1 MRLILFDHAEK
12 PVKIIT
18 DVLDGHEESE
28 INAAAQ
34 LSLTLDM
41 KTVSQADLEATAF
54 IAIPRP
60 HQPNNQFNMYAVQSF
75 SNDDNTYSVT
85 GVDQFNFELAGYGYI
100 PAKRMPNASLADVAK
115 TIFDGTRWRVADQ
128 DQVPGSAIYFNYNSR
143 IEGVKKMVAAF
154 GVEVEHYYV
163 VEDNCITDRV
173 VNIKKQVGAD
183 TFRRFVY
190 GDNALSVVREEAR
203 DSIYTAAVGR
213 GKGEEKTD
221 ADGNSTGGYGRKI
234 TFADVAWSKA
244 QGNPVDKPAGQEW
257 VELPE
262 ATKRWGNPDSTPR
275 TTVLDFEDTTD
286 PAALLQQTYDALV
299 DLARPKVQFRAEVQ
313 NIGWLNLGDRVIIV
327 RFDQNIKYKARVYKI
342 DRDILDENQTTV
354 EIGDYLVKSQAER
367 EDDLNNQIGNVNDK
381 TDSVNDGLN
390 KEIGDR
396 TEADEQVK
404 DDAATDAKEKADA
417 AEKNANVRTSEK
429 VQYGPSTPTNDAKEG
444 DTWFKSTDPLGTG
457 YPTTWQ
463 MMVFR
468 NGKWEEAFPA
478 GYDKVGQQKTDD
490 FKKTIDDAISAA
502 GFDSAQEL
510 FKATSD
516 NSKEI
521 TTIKANAKGL
531 QTTVEDNER
540 SAKSQFTQL
549 STLIDQRVTYGEM
562 STQISQGVTN
572 GLARISLSV
581 SGGGYL
587 TMEGTGNSSQVYLG
601 GSNVHIDGNTYI
613 ENGIIKS
620 AMIDSLDAGKITGG
634 DIRGLN
640 AIYLNNAN
648 GSAVMSPGAISTS
661 GSLTVDAGSYLAWAI
676 VRNDLTVNGD
686 AAISGTLHTYG
697 TTTLEGRV
705 NVHSIWINGAVVE
718 VSGGNLWIN
727 GYKKTS

>member
-41 KTVSQADLEATAF
+41 QAVSQADLEATAF

-75 SNDDNTYSVT
+75 SNDDNAYSVT

-100 PAKRMPNASLADVAK
+100 PAKRMPKASLADVTN
-115 TIFDGTRWRVADQ
+115 TIFGGTRWRVADQ
-128 DQVPGSAIYFNYNSR
+128 DQVPESAIYFNYNSR
-143 IEGVKKMVAAF
+143 IEAVKKMVAAF

-163 VEDNCITDRV
+163 VKDNRITDRV
-173 VNIKKQVGAD
+173 VNIKKQVGED

-221 ADGNSTGGYGRKI
+221 DEGNSTGGYGRKI
-234 TFADVAWSKA
+234 TFSDVVWSKA
-244 QGNPVDKPAGQEW
+244 NGDPVDKPAGQEW
-257 VELPE
+257 VELSDR
-262 ATKRWGNPDSTPR
+262 TKEWGNPDGTPR
-275 TTVLDFEDTTD
+275 TTILDFDDTTD
-286 PAALLQQTYDALV
+286 PAVLLQQTYDSLV

-342 DRDILDENQTTV
+342 DRNILDEKQSTV
-354 EIGDYLVKSQAER
+354 EIGDYLIKSQAER
-367 EDDLNNQIGNVNDK
+367 EDDMNQQIDNVNDK
-381 TDSVNDGLN
+381 VDQETQ
-390 KEIGDR
+390 DR
-396 TEADEQVK
+396 QDADDKVK
-404 DDAATDAKEKADA
+404 QDAADDASDKADK

-429 VQYGPSTPTNDAKEG
+429 VQYGPSTPTNAAKEG
-444 DTWFKSTDPLGTG
+444 DTWFKSDDPLGTG

-463 MMVFR
+463 MMVFQD
-468 NGKWEEAFPA
+468 GEWKEAFPA

-490 FKKTIDDAISAA
+490 FKKSIDDAISAA
-502 GFDSAQEL
+502 GFDTAQEL

-516 NSKEI
+516 NGKEI
-521 TTIKANAKGL
+521 TSIKANAKGI
-531 QTTVEDNER
+531 QTSVNDLDGKVN
-540 SAKSQFTQL
+540 SQYTQL
-549 STLIDQRVTYGEM
+549 TNLIDARVTYGEL
-562 STQISQGVTN
+562 STQISQGVNN

-587 TMEGTGNSSQVYLG
+587 TMSGAGNSSSVYLG

-613 ENGIIKS
+613 ANGIIKS
-620 AMIDSLDAGKITGG
+620 ANIESLDASKIIGG
-634 DIRGLN
+634 DIRGIN
-640 AIYLNNAN
+640 SIYVNNGSGSSVLSGGQISLSGALTIGGTIISMSGFGGPVPFSGGVTLNN
-648 GSAVMSPGAISTS
+648 GSNSTVLYVT
-661 GSLTVDAGSYLAWAI
+661 GGHLYFGNTKLA
-676 VRNDLTVNGD
+676 
-686 AAISGTLHTYG
+686 
-697 TTTLEGRV
+697 
-705 NVHSIWINGAVVE
+705 
-718 VSGGNLWIN
+718 
-727 GYKKTS
+727 

>member
-100 PAKRMPNASLADVAK
+100 PAKRMPKASLADVAK
-115 TIFDGTRWRVADQ
+115 TIFDGTRWRVAEQ
-128 DQVPGSAIYFNYNSR
+128 DSVSGSAIYFNYNSR
-143 IEGVKKMVAAF
+143 IEAVKKMVSAF
-154 GVEVEHYYV
+154 GVEVDHYYV
-163 VEDNCITDRV
+163 VEDNRITDRV
-173 VNIKKQVGAD
+173 VNIKKQVGVD

-342 DRDILDENQTTV
+342 DRDILDEKQSTV

-367 EDDLNNQIGNVNDK
+367 EDDMNQQIDNVNDK
-381 TDSVNDGLN
+381 TDSINDGLD
-390 KEIGDR
+390 KEITDR
-396 TEADEQVK
+396 QDADDQAK
-404 DDAATDAKEKADA
+404 QDTDKKITDATDGLNIRIDD
-417 AEKNANVRTSEK
+417 K
-429 VQYGPSTPTNDAKEG
+429 VQYGPSEPSSPHEG
-444 DTWFKSTDPLGTG
+444 DAWFKGDNNQTPGNAKYT
-457 YPTTWQ
+457 
-463 MMVFR
+463 MMIYR
-468 NGKWEEAFPA
+468 DGKWQEAFPA
-478 GYDKVGQQKTDD
+478 GWDQKIRDD
-490 FKKTIDDAISAA
+490 FKADQEETEKLIKDA
-502 GFDSAQEL
+502 GFDSAKEL
-510 FKATSD
+510 YGQVSD
-516 NSKEI
+516 NKDQVVSV
-521 TTIKANAKGL
+521 KASLNGL
-531 QTTVEDNER
+531 QTMVTNNQTQTDSR
-540 SAKSQFTQL
+540 FTQMSNIIDAKVTDAKNDL
-549 STLIDQRVTYGEM
+549 SAQMTAKVN
-562 STQISQGVTN
+562 N
-572 GLARISLSV
+572 GLASIQLSAGPGGLTLRSNGSSTTADLDV
-581 SGGGYL
+581 SYL
-587 TMEGTGNSSQVYLG
+587 TVNGTS
-601 GSNVHIDGNTYI
+601 IFNTAW
-613 ENGIIKS
+613 IKN
-620 AMIDSLDAGKITGG
+620 AMIDSLSASKISGG
-634 DIRGLN
+634 DIYGIN
-640 AIYLNNAN
+640 SVHTGQ
-648 GSAVMSPGAISTS
+648 GSGSTVMSPAGFSTF
-661 GSLTVDAGSYLAWAI
+661 GTLTAPTAYVYNKLYLDPGSYIQI
-676 VRNDLTVNGD
+676 V
-686 AAISGTLHTYG
+686 
-697 TTTLEGRV
+697 
-705 NVHSIWINGAVVE
+705 
-718 VSGGNLWIN
+718 N
-727 GYKKTS
+727 GYKGWGLYMHLADGDHHMAMD

>member
-100 PAKRMPNASLADVAK
+100 PEKRMPKAALKDVAA
-115 TIFDGTRWRVADQ
+115 TVFGGTRWHVGELET
-128 DQVPGSAIYFNYNSR
+128 VPNSAIYFNYNAR

-163 VEDNCITDRV
+163 VEDNRITDRV
-173 VNIKKQVGAD
+173 VNVKKQVGVD

-221 ADGNSTGGYGRKI
+221 ADGNSTGGYSRKI

-327 RFDQNIKYKARVYKI
+327 RFDQDIKYKARVYKI
-342 DRDILDENQTTV
+342 DRNILDEKQSTV

-367 EDDLNNQIGNVNDK
+367 EDDMNQQIDNVNDK
-381 TDSVNDGLN
+381 TDSINDGLD
-390 KEIGDR
+390 KEITDR
-396 TEADEQVK
+396 QDADDQAK
-404 DDAATDAKEKADA
+404 QDTDKKITDATDGLNIRIDD
-417 AEKNANVRTSEK
+417 K
-429 VQYGPSTPTNDAKEG
+429 VQYGPSEPSSPHEG
-444 DTWFKSTDPLGTG
+444 DAWFKGDNNQTPGNAKYT
-457 YPTTWQ
+457 
-463 MMVFR
+463 MMIYR
-468 NGKWEEAFPA
+468 DGKWQEAFPA
-478 GYDKVGQQKTDD
+478 GWDQKIRDD
-490 FKKTIDDAISAA
+490 FKADQEETEKLIKDA
-502 GFDSAQEL
+502 GFDSAKEL
-510 FKATSD
+510 YGQVSD
-516 NSKEI
+516 NKDQVVSV
-521 TTIKANAKGL
+521 KASLNGL
-531 QTTVEDNER
+531 QTRVTNNQTQTDSR
-540 SAKSQFTQL
+540 FTQMSNIIDAKVTDAKNDL
-549 STLIDQRVTYGEM
+549 SAQMTAKVN
-562 STQISQGVTN
+562 N
-572 GLARISLSV
+572 GLASIQLSAGPGGLTLQSNGSSTTADLDV
-581 SGGGYL
+581 SYL
-587 TMEGTGNSSQVYLG
+587 TVNGTS
-601 GSNVHIDGNTYI
+601 IFNTAW
-613 ENGIIKS
+613 IKN
-620 AMIDSLDAGKITGG
+620 AMIDSLSASKISGG
-634 DIRGLN
+634 DIYGIN
-640 AIYLNNAN
+640 SVHTGQGT
-648 GSAVMSPGAISTS
+648 GSTVMSPAGFSTF
-661 GSLTVDAGSYLAWAI
+661 GTLTAPTAYVYNKLYLDPGSYI
-676 VRNDLTVNGD
+676 Q
-686 AAISGTLHTYG
+686 I
-697 TTTLEGRV
+697 
-705 NVHSIWINGAVVE
+705 
-718 VSGGNLWIN
+718 IN
-727 GYKKTS
+727 GYKGWGLYMHLADGDHHMVMD